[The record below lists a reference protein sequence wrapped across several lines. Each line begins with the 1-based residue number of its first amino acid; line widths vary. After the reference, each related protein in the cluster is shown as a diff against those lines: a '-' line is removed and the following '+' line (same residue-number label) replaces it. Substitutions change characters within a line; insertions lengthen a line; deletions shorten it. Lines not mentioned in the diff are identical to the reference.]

1 VDLHC
6 STVIT
11 PVGVWGVEG
20 DEEVVTRI
28 YLPHEKSKVTKGP
41 APRAV
46 AIAHEQLREYFD
58 GERTS
63 FSVSLSTVKATS
75 FQHDVWAALSTIPFG
90 EVRTYADIAAAVNR
104 PRATRAVGN
113 ANHVNPWPV
122 IVPCHRVVA
131 KTGLG
136 GYGGGDEVKRFLL
149 DLEGVHYP

>member
-1 VDLHC
+1 MDLHC
-6 STVIT
+6 ATVIT
-11 PVGVWGVEG
+11 PVGAWGVEG

-113 ANHVNPWPV
+113 A

>member
-1 VDLHC
+1 
-6 STVIT
+6 
-11 PVGVWGVEG
+11 VEG

>member
-1 VDLHC
+1 MDLHC

-20 DEEVVTRI
+20 DDEAVTRI
-28 YLPHEKSKVTKGP
+28 HLPHEKSQATEGPTPHAVTL
-41 APRAV
+41 AC
-46 AIAHEQLREYFD
+46 EQLREYFD
-58 GERTS
+58 GERRS
-63 FSVSLSTVKATS
+63 FSVALSKVKATA
-75 FQHDVWAALSTIPFG
+75 FQHDVWAALRAIPFG
-90 EVRTYADIAAAVNR
+90 EVRTYADIAAAVQR

-131 KTGLG
+131 KNELG

-149 DLEGVHYP
+149 DLEGVHYR

>member
-1 VDLHC
+1 VELHC

-20 DEEVVTRI
+20 DDDVVTRI
-28 YLPHEKSKVTKGP
+28 YLPHEKSQATKGP

-46 AIAHEQLREYFD
+46 ATARTQLREYFD
-58 GERTS
+58 GDRTS
-63 FSVSLSTVKATS
+63 FSVALSPVNATT
-75 FQHDVWAALSTIPFG
+75 FQRDVWTALSTIPFG

>member
-1 VDLHC
+1 
-6 STVIT
+6 
-11 PVGVWGVEG
+11 VEG

-28 YLPHEKSKVTKGP
+28 YLPNEKSQATKGP
-41 APRAV
+41 APHAV
-46 AIAHEQLREYFD
+46 AIAREQLREYFD
-58 GERTS
+58 GERTR

-75 FQHDVWAALSTIPFG
+75 FQHDVWAQLSTIPFG
-90 EVRTYADIAAAVNR
+90 EVRTYADIATAVKR

>member
-1 VDLHC
+1 MDLHR

-11 PVGVWGVEG
+11 PVGAWGVEG

-28 YLPHEKSKVTKGP
+28 YLPHEKSQATKGP

-46 AIAHEQLREYFD
+46 AIAREQLREYFD
-58 GERTS
+58 GERTG
-63 FSVSLSTVKATS
+63 FSVSLSTAKATS
-75 FQHDVWAALSTIPFG
+75 FQHDVWAALGTIPFG
-90 EVRTYADIAAAVNR
+90 EVRTYADIAAAVKR

>member
-1 VDLHC
+1 MDLHC

-28 YLPHEKSKVTKGP
+28 YLPHEKSQATKGP

-46 AIAHEQLREYFD
+46 AIAREQLREYFD

-90 EVRTYADIAAAVNR
+90 EVRTYADIAAAVKR

>member
-1 VDLHC
+1 MGLHC

-28 YLPHEKSKVTKGP
+28 YLPHEKAQATKGP
-41 APRAV
+41 IPHAV
-46 AIAHEQLREYFD
+46 VIALKQLREYFD
-58 GERTS
+58 GKRTR
-63 FSVSLSTVKATS
+63 FSVPLSPVNATA
-75 FQHDVWAALSTIPFG
+75 FQHDVWAALKDIPFG

-136 GYGGGDEVKRFLL
+136 GYGSGDDVKRFLL
-149 DLEGVHYP
+149 GLEGVHYP

>member
-1 VDLHC
+1 
-6 STVIT
+6 
-11 PVGVWGVEG
+11 VEG

-90 EVRTYADIAAAVNR
+90 EVRTYADIADARGGQRQSRESLAGH
-104 PRATRAVGN
+104 RALSSRGRQD
-113 ANHVNPWPV
+113 WSG
-122 IVPCHRVVA
+122 R
-131 KTGLG
+131 L
-136 GYGGGDEVKRFLL
+136 RRRR
-149 DLEGVHYP
+149 

>member
-1 VDLHC
+1 M
-6 STVIT
+6 
-11 PVGVWGVEG
+11 EG

>member
-1 VDLHC
+1 MELHC
-6 STVIT
+6 STVTT

-20 DEEVVTRI
+20 DDNAVTRI
-28 YLPHEKSKVTKGP
+28 YLPHKKSQATKGH
-41 APRAV
+41 APHAV
-46 AIAHEQLREYFD
+46 TIACEQLREYFD
-58 GERTS
+58 GERTR
-63 FSVSLSTVKATS
+63 FSVALSPVRATA

-90 EVRTYADIAAAVNR
+90 EVRTYADIAAAINR